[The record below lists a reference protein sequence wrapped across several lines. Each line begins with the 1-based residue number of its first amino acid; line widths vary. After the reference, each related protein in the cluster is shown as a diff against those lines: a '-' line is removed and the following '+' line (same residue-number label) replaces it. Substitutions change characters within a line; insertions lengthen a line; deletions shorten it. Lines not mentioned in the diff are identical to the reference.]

1 MYLPLR
7 GSQTTIWLFGSKH
20 LRPLLIYGRGEDT
33 GSLLQSQILSLEAL
47 VAALCRG
54 DDRRVAD
61 ERVVNSWVR
70 N

>member
-7 GSQTTIWLFGSKH
+7 GSQTTIWLLGSKH
-20 LRPLLIYGRGEDT
+20 LYLVLTYGSGEDK

-47 VAALCRG
+47 VAALCCG
-54 DDRRVAD
+54 DDRCVAD